1 MDAADCQLVA
11 VVAEWL
17 FDEELLD
24 VRFRPADQRSSSFRP
39 VIWLVCGRTDGRDV
53 VVDGMLWR
61 TAGKSARYAVELV
74 VPEPL
79 DAVRRHLPF

>member
-1 MDAADCQLVA
+1 MD
-11 VVAEWL
+11 
-17 FDEELLD
+17 F
-24 VRFRPADQRSSSFRP
+24 
-39 VIWLVCGRTDGRDV
+39 

-61 TAGKSARYAVELV
+61 TGGNSARYAGELV

>member
-1 MDAADCQLVA
+1 MLGLNRPIRDCRRSGRSEI
-11 VVAEWL
+11 VV
-17 FDEELLD
+17 
-24 VRFRPADQRSSSFRP
+24 VPAGH
-39 VIWLVCGRTDGRDV
+39 LAVCGRADGKDV

-61 TAGKSARYAVELV
+61 TAGKSARYAGELV